1 MQKIQKKKIRK
12 SANILSRCV
21 KASHIKGNP
30 YSHFEAFLPQQTAL
44 CSKTEHSLCKN
55 NKKCHLSKNM
65 SFNLV
70 YQFLL
75 TLLQ

>member
-1 MQKIQKKKIRK
+1 MQKIQKFFRK

-44 CSKTEHSLCKN
+44 CSKTEHSVCQN
-55 NKKCHLSKNM
+55 NKKT
-65 SFNLV
+65 SFIQKHV
-70 YQFLL
+70 I
-75 TLLQ
+75 